1 MIFISNFFIRKLN
14 QANHW
19 FIDGTFV
26 YPSDFSQLIVILY
39 RDINNGKNYPGL
51 FALINNKKKEGYKVL
66 FEKIRYILT
75 IENTLNLNLKTY
87 TLDLEI
93 ALQKAFFELF
103 PFAKCID
110 AIIITVEILGKMLKN

>member
-39 RDINNGKNYPGL
+39 RDIDNWKNYPGL
-51 FALINNKKKEGYKVL
+51 FALINNKKKEGYKLL
-66 FEKIRYILT
+66 FEKSDIY
-75 IENTLNLNLKTY
+75 
-87 TLDLEI
+87 
-93 ALQKAFFELF
+93 
-103 PFAKCID
+103 
-110 AIIITVEILGKMLKN
+110 